1 VTAPQSTAPSAA
13 AIHNAGR
20 TLALGRQLIAS
31 MTPRQ
36 QAEAAYT
43 PTGPSVDELEARIR
57 EERGLP
63 QREQLAS

>member
-1 VTAPQSTAPSAA
+1 MTRPSPEAINRAGAVLAA
-13 AIHNAGR
+13 AREAISH
-20 TLALGRQLIAS
+20 

-57 EERGLP
+57 TERGLP
-63 QREQLAS
+63 AKDAKAS

>member
-1 VTAPQSTAPSAA
+1 MPNTPPSEQ
-13 AIHNAGR
+13 AIRNAGR
-20 TLALGRQLIAS
+20 TLALGRQLIAT

-57 EERGLP
+57 KQRGLP
-63 QREQLAS
+63 SREVVDN